1 MVACMINFTIECI
14 SNDFVLII
22 MCLFLLSFV
31 QCGIV
36 AWKTF
41 RKETGTSTAYPMNV
55 IYNKTRADTV
65 LRVMYTATFG
75 SLHSSSWTTFTI
87 SVLINNT
94 DCRDPGP
101 IRSGVSGYESGSGN
115 VYTIL
120 PGAVS
125 GVCHINTAGPL
136 RITTKLARNSG
147 STMYEGYYQNSWQR
161 ITSSL
166 HVEEMCP
173 NRIE

>member
-1 MVACMINFTIECI
+1 
-14 SNDFVLII
+14 
-22 MCLFLLSFV
+22 MCLFLLSCV
-31 QCGIV
+31 QCGII

-41 RKETGTSTAYPMNV
+41 RQDTGTEHVYPMNV

-75 SLHSSSWTTFTI
+75 SQHNMWTGFSI
-87 SVLINNT
+87 SILINNT
-94 DCRDPGP
+94 DCQDPGP
-101 IRSGVSGYESGSGN
+101 IRSGVSCAGVNTVS
-115 VYTIL
+115 TIL
-120 PGAVS
+120 PGAIR

-136 RITTKLARNSG
+136 RITTKLVQNTMRG
-147 STMYEGYYQNSWQR
+147 SYAYEGYFAGRYKR

-173 NRIE
+173 NRNE